1 MAPKIRY
8 DATRMQT
15 KADESAEK
23 EIQNVTREGIEL
35 PRSAE
40 VTCEYLGVLKDDGF
54 TLA

>member
-8 DATRMQT
+8 NAAHMQT
-15 KADESAEK
+15 KADESAEN

-40 VTCEYLGVLKDDGF
+40 VTCEQLGVL
-54 TLA
+54 